1 VAIIGRLAPIKNH
14 DLFLRAAARL
24 RDMETVRFA
33 IYGDGS
39 ERAAIESRIA
49 ELGLGDRV
57 TFAGTRPAAEI
68 YPSIDVAALT
78 SLNEGTPLTLIEAMA
93 TGVAA
98 ISTAV
103 GGVVDV
109 LGEIVERSGHG
120 YEIRERGITAAS
132 NDDAGFAAGL
142 RRLLADPALRNTF
155 AERGR
160 AFAHTTYSKER
171 LIADII
177 RLYRSI

>member
-1 VAIIGRLAPIKNH
+1 MQDVQ
-14 DLFLRAAARL
+14 F
-24 RDMETVRFA
+24 V
-33 IYGDGS
+33 IYGDGT
-39 ERAAIESRIA
+39 ERNAIEVRVK

-57 TFAGTRPAAEI
+57 VFAGTRAASEI
-68 YPSIDVAALT
+68 YASIDVAALT

-93 TGVAA
+93 TGVPS

-109 LGEIVERSGHG
+109 LGAVIERTSDG

-142 RRLLADPALRNTF
+142 RRLLTDAALRQTL

-160 AFAHTTYSKER
+160 AYARTTYSKER

-177 RLYRSI
+177 RIYRDF